1 MIASG
6 AHQGGRAQCEVP
18 ESAGCVLVLEPCVS
32 TVGFCRC
39 YPTYSYIHACPRTC
53 VPECMQMS
61 AHTEVPTIC
70 ILSFL
75 CFDFYF
81 LRLPQIPYG
90 VMAVFRLFVFILISF
105 PPPLTFPRFI
115 PLGLSPFHFV
125 FYFCCFL
132 PGCLKRLPP
141 DFEQEF
147 GGSLWRCRCS
157 AMAVLGAFFFFFFYR
172 DQMHTVFHCSFFGI
186 VLHRQNVN
194 QLQQQN

>member
-1 MIASG
+1 MVLI
-6 AHQGGRAQCEVP
+6 RAVGPSVRSPNQQAACWCW
-18 ESAGCVLVLEPCVS
+18 SLAFLQL
-32 TVGFCRC
+32 GFCRC
-39 YPTYSYIHACPRTC
+39 YPTYSYIRACPRTC

-61 AHTEVPTIC
+61 AHTDVPTIC

-75 CFDFYF
+75 CFDFYL

-90 VMAVFRLFVFILISF
+90 VMAVFRLFIFVLISF

-141 DFEQEF
+141 DFE
-147 GGSLWRCRCS
+147 
-157 AMAVLGAFFFFFFYR
+157 
-172 DQMHTVFHCSFFGI
+172 
-186 VLHRQNVN
+186 
-194 QLQQQN
+194 